1 MTRPDTELDLSSCD
15 REPIHIP
22 GSVQPFGAMLAC
34 DSTSWTVTHASENIG
49 ITGLHA
55 ETVIGHQLKSLLG
68 RDTFHAITNAL
79 STVGSPGIPGRLFDH
94 ALETGRRWNISVN
107 EMDGRTIVEFEP
119 VQTTYKEAAALLI
132 VRSMLARMQGAQ
144 TVLDVCRI
152 AADQLRLLIDF
163 DRVMIYRFL
172 EDGSGRVIAESRVD
186 GVQSFLGHHYPA
198 SDIPK
203 QARALY
209 LKNWLRLIADVDSD
223 PVPILAAPEHRDTDL
238 DLTYCSLRS
247 VSPIHIEYLQN
258 MGVRASMS
266 ISIIVGGSLWG
277 LIACHNSHPR
287 IVPPDVRV
295 ASEFFGQAFSLQLQ
309 TLERADVAEMLHDAR
324 RRLDIFM
331 SGLPSSGSLV
341 EALGPRLEQIASLL
355 PCDGVG
361 LWANGQWLHHG
372 LVPPA
377 ADVTALIGFLD
388 EVVGDACYATN
399 QLPIVHA
406 PAVSY
411 AETTSGL
418 LAVPLS
424 RLPGDYLILFRKEVI
439 GTIAWAGNPD
449 KIAVWADGAER
460 LSPRKSFELWREEVR
475 HRSAVW
481 EPQERLTAEAL
492 RMSLFDI
499 VLKFSELTAKER
511 TKAAEQQRVYATE
524 FNHRVKNALA
534 LIRALVSQSKDQS
547 HSLPSFVADLEGR
560 IRSLAMAHDL
570 ATRPGTISL
579 QRLLEVELAPF
590 NAPGGDRL
598 VLSGPTVHLDARA
611 STVLSL
617 VIHELTTNAV
627 KYGSLSV
634 PEGMLNVRWSLD
646 GEDACKIEWVERNG
660 PKVGAQTRTGFG
672 SLLITRQIAFE
683 LGGRTSLNFYETGL
697 EATFWIPAENL
708 SLDAEPKSEST
719 QTTETRVGSVYQMT
733 ALDNVLVVEDSLILA
748 VDLEAGLRR
757 LGARNVYV
765 SGNLEDA
772 LVIAEGT
779 ELDVAILDINLKDRA
794 SFPVADRLTE
804 RGIPFIFAT
813 GYGRDWQFPERFDA
827 VPVLAKPFTTTALQG
842 AIEAALAATHNK
854 TTSHDG

>member
-1 MTRPDTELDLSSCD
+1 MTRPVTETDLSSCD

-34 DSTSWTVTHASENIG
+34 DSTSWIVTHASENIG
-49 ITGLHA
+49 ITGHPA
-55 ETVIGHQLKSLLG
+55 STVIGRQLKNVVG

-79 STVGSPGIPGRLFDH
+79 STVAAPGIPGRLFDH
-94 ALETGRRWNISVN
+94 ELETGQRWNISVHD
-107 EMDGRTIVEFEP
+107 MAGRTVVEFEP
-119 VQTTYKEAAALLI
+119 VQTSYKEAAALLI
-132 VRSMLARMQGAQ
+132 VRSMLARMQGAH
-144 TVLDVCRI
+144 TALDVCRI

-172 EDGSGRVIAESRVD
+172 EDGSGRVVAESRVE

-223 PVPILAAPEHRDTDL
+223 PVPIFAGPEHHSTDL

-277 LIACHNSHPR
+277 LIACHNNHPR

-309 TLERADVAEMLHDAR
+309 TLERADVAEMLHEAR
-324 RRLDIFM
+324 RRLDLFM
-331 SGLPSSGSLV
+331 SSLPSSSSLV

-361 LWANGQWLHHG
+361 LWVDGHWMHHG

-377 ADVTALIGFLD
+377 PDVTALIGFLD
-388 EVVGDACYATN
+388 EVVSDACYATN
-399 QLPIVHA
+399 QLPIVHP
-406 PAVSY
+406 PATSY
-411 AETTSGL
+411 ADSASGL

-439 GTIAWAGNPD
+439 GTIAWAGNPE
-449 KIAVWADGAER
+449 KLAVWSDGAER

-492 RMSLFDI
+492 RMSLFEI
-499 VLKFSELTAKER
+499 VLKLSELTARER
-511 TKAAEQQRVYATE
+511 SKAAEQQRIYATE

-547 HSLPSFVADLEGR
+547 SSLPSFVADLEGR

-570 ATRPGTISL
+570 ATRPGTIAL
-579 QRLLEVELAPF
+579 QRLLEVELTPF
-590 NAPGGDRL
+590 NAPASDRL
-598 VLSGPTVHLDARA
+598 ILSGPAIYLDARA

-617 VIHELTTNAV
+617 VVHELTTNAV

-634 PEGMLNVRWSLD
+634 PEGILSVRWTL
-646 GEDACKIEWVERNG
+646 EDEGACKIEWIERNG
-660 PKVGAQTRTGFG
+660 PTVEKQTRTGFG
-672 SLLITRQIAFE
+672 SLLITRQVAFE
-683 LGGRTSLNFYETGL
+683 LGGRTSLNFFATGL
-697 EATFWIPAENL
+697 EATFWIPAANL
-708 SLDAEPKSEST
+708 SLEAESVSDTGQTSEARSGT
-719 QTTETRVGSVYQMT
+719 AYRTTPLE
-733 ALDNVLVVEDSLILA
+733 NVLVVEDSLILA
-748 VDLEAGLRR
+748 VDLETALRR
-757 LGARNVYV
+757 LGAKNVYV
-765 SGNLEDA
+765 SGSLNDA
-772 LVIAEGT
+772 IMIAESA
-779 ELDVAILDINLKDRA
+779 ELDIAILDINLKDQP
-794 SFPVADRLTE
+794 SFPIADRLTE

-813 GYGRDWQFPERFDA
+813 GYGRDWQFRDRFES
-827 VPVLAKPFTTTALQG
+827 VPVLAKPFTNSALQA
-842 AIEAALAATHNK
+842 AIETALAALQNK
-854 TTSHDG
+854 MATPEG